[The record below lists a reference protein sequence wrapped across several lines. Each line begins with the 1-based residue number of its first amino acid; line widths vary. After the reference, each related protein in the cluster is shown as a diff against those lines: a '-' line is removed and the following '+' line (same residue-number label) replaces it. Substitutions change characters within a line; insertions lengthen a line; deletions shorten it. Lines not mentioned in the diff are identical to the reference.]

1 MSKKINENN
10 YTVYM
15 HISPSGKRYI
25 GITSVSPKKRW
36 QNGFGYKGQVFY
48 KAIEKYGWDNI
59 EHIIIETNLSQDEAC
74 RLEIDLIKQY
84 KTTDS
89 NYGYNVSLG
98 GDKTTLGY
106 HHTNETKIKM
116 SQKAKER
123 FLDKTKHPCY
133 GIHRYGEDSSMFGK
147 KHSKETKEKISKN
160 HADVSGDK
168 NPFYNKHHT
177 EESKKKISLSHI
189 GKKHYMSK
197 ECKEKMILSSK
208 QKCCI
213 PILCTT
219 NNTVYASSYDAARE
233 LGLYQ
238 SNISSVCKK
247 KLKTTGGY
255 CFEYYDINKQYD
267 NIFLS
272 DEFIK
277 IFLNCESKE

>member
-123 FLDKTKHPCY
+123 FLDKTKHPVF
-133 GIHRYGEDSSMFGK
+133 HMD
-147 KHSKETKEKISKN
+147 
-160 HADVSGDK
+160 
-168 NPFYNKHHT
+168 
-177 EESKKKISLSHI
+177 
-189 GKKHYMSK
+189 
-197 ECKEKMILSSK
+197 
-208 QKCCI
+208 Q
-213 PILCTT
+213 
-219 NNTVYASSYDAARE
+219 
-233 LGLYQ
+233 
-238 SNISSVCKK
+238 
-247 KLKTTGGY
+247 
-255 CFEYYDINKQYD
+255 
-267 NIFLS
+267 
-272 DEFIK
+272 
-277 IFLNCESKE
+277 